1 MGQYS
6 GSVKQIMK
14 KTMTLREAE
23 AKGLTLN
30 EFLDHI
36 GAIAISISIS
46 KEEEAD

>member
-30 EFLDHI
+30 EFLDQI
-36 GAIAISISIS
+36 GAIALTLTL
-46 KEEEAD
+46 E